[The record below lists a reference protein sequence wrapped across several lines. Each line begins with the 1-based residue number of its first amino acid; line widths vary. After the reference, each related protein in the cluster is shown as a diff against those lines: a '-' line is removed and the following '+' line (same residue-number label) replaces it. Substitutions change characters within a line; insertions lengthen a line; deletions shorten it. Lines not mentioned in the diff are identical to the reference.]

1 MEQSGTI
8 RLQNG
13 EDISRHKDTVI
24 IATTNDNYRG
34 CEELN
39 ESVIDRFQLV
49 LTMDLPEKR
58 EMVDRVIKRTGM
70 KDSGLI
76 SEMADIVHDINE
88 YITKNDIIGVCGMRS
103 LLSWAMAVK
112 VMGIDKIYQS
122 CIQCVINKAATDRED
137 RMTIKEAILDTSR
150 FAR

>member
-1 MEQSGTI
+1 MYNISHLTDQS

-58 EMVDRVIKRTGM
+58 EMVDRVIKRTGIFV
-70 KDSGLI
+70 STNILTVLE
-76 SEMADIVHDINE
+76 SN
-88 YITKNDIIGVCGMRS
+88 RS
-103 LLSWAMAVK
+103 
-112 VMGIDKIYQS
+112 
-122 CIQCVINKAATDRED
+122 
-137 RMTIKEAILDTSR
+137 
-150 FAR
+150 